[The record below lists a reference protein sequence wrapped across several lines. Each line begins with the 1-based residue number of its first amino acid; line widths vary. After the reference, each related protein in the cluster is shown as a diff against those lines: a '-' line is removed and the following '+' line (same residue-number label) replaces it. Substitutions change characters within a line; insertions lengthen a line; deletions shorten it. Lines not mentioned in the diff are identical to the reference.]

1 MRQRSLSTAMTLALF
16 GLPSIAFA
24 QHLQVS
30 PTLPSDEDRVLL
42 VVSGYGCAPGE
53 AEEIETAGEEM
64 SGTSFGTSLRVPF
77 ARVLRC
83 SGAARGPQ
91 TASPTSG
98 TGVSRP
104 SSTRRTK
111 KGGR

>member
-64 SGTSFGTSLRVPF
+64 SGMSFGTSFGCPLLGFYVVRARREVRRSRLR
-77 ARVLRC
+77 R
-83 SGAARGPQ
+83 AAR
-91 TASPTSG
+91 AFLDLA
-98 TGVSRP
+98 RP
-104 SSTRRTK
+104 VARSKGRR
-111 KGGR
+111 